1 MKVTIDELLSF
12 PEVSCVDRPPRPN
25 YFRPGEL
32 RVSLSEVDT
41 GTPPDPGDPAI
52 IVLDSGILS
61 GHPLLKNGVGDAISL
76 FPEYDGTDDV
86 GHGTMV
92 AGVALYGDI
101 KECADMRC
109 FHRYTRLTGA
119 ALPCLYPLPIFKEDD
134 PPATPPVE
142 FIEGSITDLPMETFH
157 RRGRHFLPCSHLLPH
172 PVHERSPPLKDDRDA
187 RRRRDRPGAGHSL
200 PLKKS
205 SPHTVAYLA
214 PPPSQAARPPARWMT
229 SSGGLIVSRSRC
241 RPTITS
247 KTAKQVLA
255 AGVACPDRKAPGGSG
270 ERTFTVV
277 LYREDMHVVECLD
290 VGTVSQSPRHTPPLK
305 LHCQTPRKPP
315 YRQEKQYSRS
325 KNI

>member
-255 AGVACPDRKAPGGSG
+255 AGVACPDRKAPGGVGG
-270 ERTFTVV
+270 EDVHGRALQGGYACRGVPGCRHRQPEPPSHPSPETTLSDPPETTISAGKTV
-277 LYREDMHVVECLD
+277 
-290 VGTVSQSPRHTPPLK
+290 
-305 LHCQTPRKPP
+305 
-315 YRQEKQYSRS
+315 
-325 KNI
+325 